1 MQDAKSDLV
10 TDFHSVLARWRNRSS
25 QLLNVHGVSDVR
37 QTEIHTAE
45 PLVPEPSAFEFEIA
59 VGKLK
64 RPKTPGIDQIPA
76 ELIKTGGRTVCSEIH
91 KLINSVWNK
100 EELPEEWKV
109 SIIVPIYKKGD
120 KTECSNYRGI
130 SLLQTTYKILCN
142 ILLSR
147 LIPYAEEIIRD
158 LECGFQHNRSITDH
172 IFCIFQ
178 ILKKK

>member
-76 ELIKTGGRTVCSEIH
+76 ELIKGGHRTVSSEP
-91 KLINSVWNK
+91 IN
-100 EELPEEWKV
+100 LF
-109 SIIVPIYKKGD
+109 Y
-120 KTECSNYRGI
+120 
-130 SLLQTTYKILCN
+130 
-142 ILLSR
+142 
-147 LIPYAEEIIRD
+147 
-158 LECGFQHNRSITDH
+158 LE
-172 IFCIFQ
+172 
-178 ILKKK
+178 